1 MIGDNIRSL
10 REAKGLT
17 QGMLADKLNVS
28 DKTISSWENNRTEPS
43 VEMIHAL
50 SSALKC
56 PVYEI
61 IGEYDNSFDHPFPGT
76 AKYSFKEGAFPDL
89 EHDLDLMRPTLHPTT
104 PQTPDYDELVKVITA
119 VVTDPQL
126 RRLCAYYMALTEA
139 KRTSLIDFARFNAG
153 DDGE

>member
-17 QGMLADKLNVS
+17 QGMLADKINVS

-43 VEMIHAL
+43 VEMIHSL

-76 AKYSFKEGAFPDL
+76 AKYRFREGAFPEL
-89 EHDLDLMRPTLHPTT
+89 EHDLDHLRPTLHPTT
-104 PQTPDYDELVKVITA
+104 PQTPDYDDLAQAVSCVVK
-119 VVTDPQL
+119 DPQL
-126 RRLCAYYMALTEA
+126 RRLCAYYLALTDD
-139 KRTSLIDFARFNAG
+139 KRTSLIDFARFTA
-153 DDGE
+153 DQGE